1 MRTVLELW
9 IAETQDKGFLPEP
22 PEEAQKGAW
31 LVDFWVQLTK
41 GQYNVMDYGV
51 FDLPGLPEFAALLQ

>member
-9 IAETQDKGFLPEP
+9 IAETQDKGFLHEP

-41 GQYNVMDYGV
+41 GQYNVMDYCV